1 MQNNTKENLY
11 TEENFELLINSLNN
25 IKKKTSTEN
34 NSENDTKQKIYD
46 ALNEIEKKS
55 QIKPSYKNFINKI
68 ITKENI
74 EKSENIIIKDLEEKN
89 MPGYSPDLK
98 ILISKI
104 VSDENIENTKNYFIK
119 QFQALDI

>member
-11 TEENFELLINSLNN
+11 TEENFQLLINSLNN
-25 IKKKTSTEN
+25 IKKKTSIEN